1 MQISDQAL
9 PNTAGACVL
18 LMKLL
23 NSITERFHPELARTL
38 HMVLVGMRLLLLLL
52 DAAPTLQPQF
62 DYMQDYMAE
71 GKVQS

>member
-1 MQISDQAL
+1 
-9 PNTAGACVL
+9 
-18 LMKLL
+18 
-23 NSITERFHPELARTL
+23 
-38 HMVLVGMRLLLLLL
+38 MVLVGMRLLLLLL